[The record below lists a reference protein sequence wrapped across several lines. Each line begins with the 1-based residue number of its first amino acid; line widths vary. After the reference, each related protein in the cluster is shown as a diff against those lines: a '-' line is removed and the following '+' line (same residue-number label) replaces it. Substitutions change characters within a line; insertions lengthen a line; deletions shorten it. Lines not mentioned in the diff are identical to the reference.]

1 MHVAPEPPLDGSEL
15 ESFHTNV
22 RNQLFA
28 TLPANLDLQLQGCI
42 QCLSSRLKPKE
53 ASEGCKQAN
62 SASLARVSLP
72 RHACHWLGKMT
83 KCSPGLHSVS
93 WLQDATGLAL
103 AHLPALIHVRL
114 KEGLELLP
122 AFLEAQVAVGS
133 ISKTW
138 MKR

>member
-22 RNQLFA
+22 RNQFP
-28 TLPANLDLQLQGCI
+28 TLPANLNLQLQGCI

-62 SASLARVSLP
+62 SVSLARVSLP
-72 RHACHWLGKMT
+72 GHIACHWLGKMLT
-83 KCSPGLHSVS
+83 RIAFRFM
-93 WLQDATGLAL
+93 ATGLAL

-122 AFLEAQVAVGS
+122 AFLEAQVAVLAALPRLG
-133 ISKTW
+133 
-138 MKR
+138 